1 MLDILVPART
11 KRSPALTTT
20 ARVISKPPEMAVP
33 ALTSEGR
40 SARKTAARAITT
52 AMQDQLR
59 RLYTLINSRLDQRW
73 TQPLLIVFL
82 FSIAVYRQAV
92 RDKLPIRAAMLS
104 YWTTVAIV
112 PMLLLAFAMTGAV
125 GLASNQVRDLMY
137 EVLLSSS
144 VEDVGSSIDT
154 FLSSTS
160 LGTLGVV
167 GVFSIMLIGAQL
179 YFQAEKAYN
188 DIFYCRPRQSL
199 FTRFFGFYAALT
211 LAPLI
216 IAGGFVITGQLTDVP
231 QASFIADIINYILPS
246 LMTAIAFV
254 GAIRFLPS
262 VTVSWRAALWGGL
275 TSALLFEAAKRGF
288 GAYTELLGT
297 KDSMALIYG
306 SLGLLPVFL
315 LWLNVLWT
323 IVLVGVEVAYVREH
337 WALLVEQQRRWVL
350 DPYAEKRHPDVFF
363 ALACMHAVCSRHLN
377 GDGPS
382 SADRITDALSA
393 DARHVQMTLDHLTDA
408 GLLLETEDTRYI
420 PARPLDRTPTRT
432 VIGAWR
438 KVTAP
443 NFEPPH
449 ASAALLSQSIA
460 ALADA
465 LDDPL
470 SETMDERPRIEAA
483 P

>member
-1 MLDILVPART
+1 MQ
-11 KRSPALTTT
+11 
-20 ARVISKPPEMAVP
+20 
-33 ALTSEGR
+33 
-40 SARKTAARAITT
+40 RK
-52 AMQDQLR
+52 LR
-59 RLYTLINSRLDQRW
+59 QLYTLINTRLDQRW
-73 TQPLLIVFL
+73 TRPLLIMVL
-82 FSIAVYRQAV
+82 FTVALWRQAV

-125 GLASNQVRDLMY
+125 GLASNRVRNLMY

-199 FTRFFGFYAALT
+199 VTRFFGFYAALT
-211 LAPLI
+211 LVPLI
-216 IAGGFVITGQLTDVP
+216 IAGGFVVTEHLTEVP
-231 QASFIADIINYILPS
+231 QGSVIADIINYILPS
-246 LMTAIAFV
+246 MMTAIAFV

-262 VTVSWRAALWGGL
+262 AQVSWRAALWGGL
-275 TSALLFEAAKRGF
+275 TSALLFEGAKRGF

-337 WALLVEQQRRWVL
+337 WALLVEQQRQWVL
-350 DPYAEKRHPDVFF
+350 DEHAEKRHPDFFF
-363 ALACMHAVCSRHLN
+363 ALAVMQVVCSRYL
-377 GDGPS
+377 DGEGAS
-382 SADRITDALSA
+382 SADRVTDALGA

-408 GLLLETEDTRYI
+408 QLLLETEGGQYI
-420 PARPLDRTPTRT
+420 PLRPLDRTPTRML
-432 VIGAWR
+432 VGAWR
-438 KVTAP
+438 SVTAP
-443 NFEPPH
+443 TIDPAHPGT
-449 ASAALLSQSIA
+449 ALISQTIDK
-460 ALADA
+460 LARTLDA
-465 LDDPL
+465 PMSEILCTDP
-470 SETMDERPRIEAA
+470 EDRP
-483 P
+483 

>member
-1 MLDILVPART
+1 MKLLLRQLYELIKPHREKPWAR
-11 KRSPALTTT
+11 
-20 ARVISKPPEMAVP
+20 
-33 ALTSEGR
+33 
-40 SARKTAARAITT
+40 
-52 AMQDQLR
+52 
-59 RLYTLINSRLDQRW
+59 
-73 TQPLLIVFL
+73 PLMTVVL
-82 FSIAVYRQAV
+82 FSVALWRQAV
-92 RDKLPIRAAMLS
+92 RDRLPIRAAMLS

-125 GLASNQVRDLMY
+125 GLTSNRVRSLMY
-137 EVLLSSS
+137 DVLLSSS
-144 VEDVGSSIDT
+144 IEDVGISIDT

-199 FTRFFGFYAALT
+199 LNRFFGFYAALT

-216 IAGGFVITGQLTDVP
+216 IAGGFVVTDQLTAVP
-231 QASFIADIINYILPS
+231 QATVLADIINYILPS
-246 LMTAIAFV
+246 LMTAVAFV
-254 GAIRFLPS
+254 GAIKFLPS
-262 VTVSWRAALWGGL
+262 TEVSWKAALWGGL

-337 WALLVEQQRRWVL
+337 WALLVEQQRQWVI
-350 DPYAEKRHPDVFF
+350 DPNAERRHPDIFF
-363 ALACMHAVCSRHLN
+363 ALAVLHVIGNRYLCGQGACST
-377 GDGPS
+377 DQ
-382 SADRITDALSA
+382 ITDALGA
-393 DARHVQMTLDHLTDA
+393 DTRHVQMTLER
-408 GLLLETEDTRYI
+408 LEEATLVEETKDGRFR
-420 PARPLDRTPTRT
+420 PARPLDRTPTRAI
-432 VIGAWR
+432 IGAWR

-443 NFEPPH
+443 PIDPDH
-449 ASAALLSQSIA
+449 PSTDLLNESIE
-460 ALADA
+460 ALANA
-465 LDDPL
+465 LSAPM
-470 SETMDERPRIEAA
+470 SETMGPDESQASPVVLETAR
-483 P
+483 

>member
-1 MLDILVPART
+1 
-11 KRSPALTTT
+11 
-20 ARVISKPPEMAVP
+20 
-33 ALTSEGR
+33 
-40 SARKTAARAITT
+40 
-52 AMQDQLR
+52 MQDQLR
-59 RLYTLINSRLDQRW
+59 RLYTYINDRLEKRW
-73 TQPLLIVFL
+73 TRPLLIVIL
-82 FSIAVYRQAV
+82 FSVAVWRQAV

-199 FTRFFGFYAALT
+199 ITRFFGFYAALT
-211 LAPLI
+211 LAPMI
-216 IAGGFVITGQLTDVP
+216 IAGGFVVTGKLTEVP
-231 QASFIADIINYILPS
+231 EASFIADIINYILPS

-262 VTVSWRAALWGGL
+262 VKVSWRAALWGGL

-288 GAYTELLGT
+288 GSYTEILGT
-297 KDSMALIYG
+297 KDSMAMIYG

-337 WALLVEQQRRWVL
+337 WVLLVEQQRQWVL
-350 DPYAEKRHPDVFF
+350 DPHAEKRHPDVFF
-363 ALACMHAVCSRHLN
+363 ALAVMHVVCSRYLD
-377 GDGPS
+377 GEGPS
-382 SADRITDALSA
+382 SSDHIIDTLSA
-393 DARHVQMTLDHLTDA
+393 DARHVQMTLDHLVDA
-408 GLLLETEDTRYI
+408 RLLLETEDTRYV
-420 PARPLDRTPTRT
+420 PARPLDRTPTRM
-432 VIGAWR
+432 VVGAWR
-438 KVTAP
+438 TVTAP
-443 NFEPPH
+443 SIDPAHP
-449 ASAALLSQSIA
+449 SADLLSRSIE
-460 ALADA
+460 ALADS
-465 LDDPL
+465 LDAPL
-470 SETMDERPRIEAA
+470 SETMHEAQPRSEVVT
-483 P
+483 

>member
-1 MLDILVPART
+1 
-11 KRSPALTTT
+11 
-20 ARVISKPPEMAVP
+20 
-33 ALTSEGR
+33 
-40 SARKTAARAITT
+40 
-52 AMQDQLR
+52 MQLQLR
-59 RLYTLINSRLDQRW
+59 RLYTFINSRLDKRW
-73 TQPLLIVFL
+73 TRPLLVVVL
-82 FSIAVYRQAV
+82 FSVAIWRQAV
-92 RDKLPIRAAMLS
+92 RDRLPIRAAMLS

-125 GLASNQVRDLMY
+125 GLASGQVRNLMY

-144 VEDVGSSIDT
+144 IEDVGSSIDS

-199 FTRFFGFYAALT
+199 VTRFFGFYAALT
-211 LAPLI
+211 LGPLI
-216 IAGGFVITGQLTDVP
+216 IAGGFVVTEQLTNVP
-231 QASFIADIINYILPS
+231 QASVFIDIINYVLPS
-246 LMTAIAFV
+246 LMTAVAFV

-262 VTVSWRAALWGGL
+262 THVTWRSALWGGL

-288 GAYTELLGT
+288 GSYTELLGT

-337 WALLVEQQRRWVL
+337 WALLVEQQRQWVL
-350 DPYAEKRHPDVFF
+350 DPHAEKRHPDVFF
-363 ALACMHAVCSRHLN
+363 ALAVMHVICSRYLDGK
-377 GDGPS
+377 GDS
-382 SADRITDALSA
+382 TADQITDTLGA
-393 DARHVQMTLDHLTDA
+393 DARHVQMTLERLEDARLLIETDDS
-408 GLLLETEDTRYI
+408 GYMPT
-420 PARPLDRTPTRT
+420 RPLDRTPTRM
-432 VIGAWR
+432 VVGAWR

-443 NFEPPH
+443 TLNPAHP
-449 ASAALLSQSIA
+449 SAALLSESIE
-460 ALADA
+460 ALARA
-465 LDDPL
+465 LDAPL
-470 SETMDERPRIEAA
+470 SETMSTNEPPAA
-483 P
+483 LESAR